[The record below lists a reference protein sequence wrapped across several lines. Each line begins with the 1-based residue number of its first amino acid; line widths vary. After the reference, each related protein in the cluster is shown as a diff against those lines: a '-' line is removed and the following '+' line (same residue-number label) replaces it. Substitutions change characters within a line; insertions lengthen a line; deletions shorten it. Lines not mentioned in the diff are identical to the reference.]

1 VPSVSVIV
9 PTFDR
14 AELLRE
20 ALDSVQMQTFPDWE
34 CLVVDD
40 GSADETP
47 EILASRAAADP
58 RIRALRFE
66 HGGSPGRSRNAGI
79 AASRGEFVAFLDDD
93 DAWLPAKLDR
103 QLSLLN
109 AEPGAGLVFSR
120 VERFGDEQGPWPRI
134 LPERPE
140 LRSLLAANFIAC
152 STVVARR
159 SALERAGPF
168 DESLPRAQDFDLWL
182 RILRLAPIR
191 GQGEILAR
199 HRVDRE
205 RRRRQL
211 PAEHEAVTRIIEK
224 LRDEVPPRFLRP
236 WRRRIHRAR
245 ARAAESFGE
254 SLAEWWKA
262 ITA

>member
-9 PTFDR
+9 TTFNR
-14 AELLRE
+14 AGLLRE
-20 ALDSVQMQTFPDWE
+20 ALDSVQMQTFSDWE

-58 RIRALRFE
+58 RIRALRIE
-66 HGGSPGRSRNAGI
+66 HGGSPGRGRNAGI

-103 QLSLLN
+103 QLSVLDG
-109 AEPGAGLVFSR
+109 ERDAGLVFSR

-134 LPERPE
+134 LPERPG
-140 LRSLLAANFIAC
+140 LRSLLASNFIAC
-152 STVVARR
+152 SSVVARR
-159 SALERAGPF
+159 SALDRAGLF
-168 DESLPRAQDFDLWL
+168 DESLPCAQDFDLWL
-182 RILRLAPIR
+182 RILRVAPIR
-191 GQGEILAR
+191 GQPEILAR
-199 HRVDRE
+199 YRVDR
-205 RRRRQL
+205 RRQIREL
-211 PAEHEAVTRIIEK
+211 PVEHAAVARIIEK
-224 LRDEVPPRFLRP
+224 FRDEVPPRFLRP

-245 ARAAESFGE
+245 ARAAESLGE

-262 ITA
+262 IRA